1 MGPGGHTARGE
12 DRVGGDGREASGGS
26 KMPVVGKRGRGASQA
41 GRSLVVGG

>member
-26 KMPVVGKRGRGASQA
+26 KMPVVGKRGGASQA